1 MTHAVRIEPHVLNGC
16 PANRVV
22 EVDDDGELVQVVC
35 LDYELRAGETLQR
48 RAGNYA
54 ALRNLRVVGLWTVT
68 P

>member
-22 EVDDDGELVQVVC
+22 EVGDHGELVQVVC

-48 RAGNYA
+48 RADNYA
-54 ALRNLRVVGLWTVT
+54 ALMSLQVIQ